1 MIVERVFKL
10 FVCKYISSDPTSIYS
25 KLELITTASIVVHT
39 PNFFEQ
45 ILAGWDPRY
54 KLISVPGDCVFY
66 FKNMCMCLAYIKE
79 AMDSCFNGTLR

>member
-45 ILAGWDPRY
+45 ILADWDHRY
-54 KLISVPGDCVFY
+54 ELIYVPGDCVFY
-66 FKNMCMCLAYIKE
+66 FKNVSMCLTCIKE
-79 AMDSCFNGTLR
+79 VMDSCFNGTIR